1 MSAVPIRTPCCSRM
15 GGSCMRSRRRPQ
27 RMLRGGIVLAL
38 TALAGRPE
46 ISCAV
51 DGVVIGTTHFVN
63 AVLQRRDLTRVAAV
77 RIGLPA
83 SGSLPPFCDWPS
95 DLAELVRSEVFMLQG
110 GDEYDGQPI
119 VPFDGAGMRQAAR
132 QIRRGGAR
140 SVAVAAIFS
149 PLDPSCE
156 EPARAIFWRSAR
168 TSR

>member
-1 MSAVPIRTPCCSRM
+1 MAMVAVPSPCCAEWGGVSR
-15 GGSCMRSRRRPQ
+15 RSRRPDQ
-27 RMLRGGIVLAL
+27 RIIRGGIVLAL
-38 TALAGRPE
+38 TVLAGRPE

-110 GDEYDGQPI
+110 
-119 VPFDGAGMRQAAR
+119 A
-132 QIRRGGAR
+132 
-140 SVAVAAIFS
+140 
-149 PLDPSCE
+149 
-156 EPARAIFWRSAR
+156 
-168 TSR
+168 